1 MPGPLDPGIY
11 INRISKGFMQ
21 HNSRSFRVLHIDTE
35 FGWRGGQQQVAYLV
49 EGLRR
54 QGYETA
60 VVCQPGS
67 DLERYCRDHAW
78 ACHPVRTHGELD
90 VLAGYRVARFC
101 RKEKFDVIHLHA
113 AHALALGV
121 WAKLFGAP
129 GKMVASR
136 RVDFH
141 IKKNWLSRFK
151 YDNPFLDRIIC
162 ISDQIRSVLQSD
174 GIPAHK
180 LQTIHS
186 GVDVHRFDG
195 VSPPDDFRKQ
205 LGISGDHILV
215 GTMAAMA
222 DHKDYPNLL
231 HAAELVR
238 QRSANISFCAVGS
251 GPEEA
256 KIHKLA
262 EDLKLGDR
270 FIFTGFRKDVGEFL
284 KSYDIFV
291 HASFLEG
298 LGTSILDAQ
307 SVGLPVIATRTGG
320 IPEIVDHGKN
330 GILVPPRDSRS
341 LADAICELAD
351 NAAKRMD
358 LGEAGRS
365 SVENF
370 SIEKTVAN
378 NIEMYKKL
386 LQF

>member
-1 MPGPLDPGIY
+1 M
-11 INRISKGFMQ
+11 
-21 HNSRSFRVLHIDTE
+21 NSRSLRVLHIDTE

-49 EGLRR
+49 EGMQR
-54 QGYETA
+54 QGYGAA

-67 DLERYCRDHAW
+67 DLERYCREKAW
-78 ACHPVRTHGELD
+78 ACYPVRTHGEVD
-90 VLAGYRVARFC
+90 AVAGYRVARLC
-101 RKEKFDVIHLHA
+101 RKERFDVLHLHA

-151 YDNPFLDRIIC
+151 YDNPYLNRIIC
-162 ISDQIRSVLQSD
+162 ISDQIRNVLLAD
-174 GIPAHK
+174 GIPDQK

-195 VSPPDDFRKQ
+195 VLPPDDFREK
-205 LGISGDHILV
+205 LGIPRDHILV

-231 HAAELVR
+231 HAAEMVC
-238 QRSANISFCAVGS
+238 QRTANITFCAVGS
-251 GPEEA
+251 GPEEE

-262 EDLKLGDR
+262 QELKLGER
-270 FIFTGFRKDVGEFL
+270 LVFTGFRKDVGNFL

-291 HASFLEG
+291 HASYLEG

-307 SVGLPVIATRTGG
+307 SVGLPIIATRTGG
-320 IPEIVDHGKN
+320 IPEIIDHGKT
-330 GILVPPRDSRS
+330 GLLVPPRDSRS
-341 LADAICELAD
+341 LADAICDLAAD
-351 NAAKRMD
+351 AVIRKK
-358 LGEAGRS
+358 LGAGALA
-365 SVENF
+365 SVQNF
-370 SIEKTVAN
+370 SIEKTVARN
-378 NIEMYKKL
+378 LTMYADL
-386 LQF
+386 

>member
-1 MPGPLDPGIY
+1 MQQNSPPF
-11 INRISKGFMQ
+11 RI
-21 HNSRSFRVLHIDTE
+21 LHIDTE

-49 EGLRR
+49 AGMRR

-67 DLERYCRDHAW
+67 DMERYCRDHAW
-78 ACHPVRTHGELD
+78 TCHPVRTHGELD
-90 VLAGYRVARFC
+90 FVAGYRVARLC
-101 RKEKFDVIHLHA
+101 REKKFDVLHLHA

-121 WAKLFGAP
+121 WAKVFRAP

-151 YDNPFLDRIIC
+151 YDNPYLDRIVC
-162 ISDQIRSVLQSD
+162 ISDQIRKVLLSD

-186 GVDVHRFDG
+186 GVDIHRFDG
-195 VSPPDDFRKQ
+195 VSPPDDFRAQ
-205 LGISGDHILV
+205 LGIPDDHILV

-231 HAAELVR
+231 RAADMVR
-238 QRSANISFCAVGS
+238 QRSANITFCAVGS

-256 KIHKLA
+256 RIHKLA
-262 EDLKLGDR
+262 EDLKLGDC
-270 FIFTGFRKDVGEFL
+270 FIFTGFRKDVGHFL

-291 HASFLEG
+291 HASYLEG

-307 SVGLPVIATRTGG
+307 SVGLPIIATRTGG
-320 IPEIVDHGKN
+320 IPEIIDNEKT

-341 LADAICELAD
+341 LADAICELAGD
-351 NAAKRMD
+351 ASKRRR
-358 LGEAGRS
+358 LGAAGRG
-365 SVENF
+365 SVEAF
-370 SIEKTVAN
+370 SIENTVER
-378 NIEMYKKL
+378 NIQMYKAL
-386 LQF
+386 L

>member
-1 MPGPLDPGIY
+1 ML
-11 INRISKGFMQ
+11 K
-21 HNSRSFRVLHIDTE
+21 NSSTFRVLHIDTE

-49 EGLRR
+49 EGMRR

-60 VVCQPGS
+60 VVCQPES
-67 DLERYCRDHAW
+67 DLERYCRDHGW

-90 VLAGYRVARFC
+90 VVAGYRVAQLC
-101 RKEKFDVIHLHA
+101 REKRFDVLHLHA

-121 WAKLFGAP
+121 WAKVFRAP

-151 YDNPFLDRIIC
+151 YDNPFLDRIVC
-162 ISDQIRSVLQSD
+162 ISDQIRNVLLSD
-174 GIPAHK
+174 GIPARK

-195 VSPPDDFRKQ
+195 VSPQDDFREQ
-205 LGISGDHILV
+205 LGIPPDHILV

-231 HAAELVR
+231 HAAELVC

-262 EDLKLGDR
+262 EELKLGER
-270 FIFTGFRKDVGEFL
+270 FVFTGFRNDVGNFL
-284 KSYDIFV
+284 KSYDIFA
-291 HASFLEG
+291 HTSYLEG

-307 SVGLPVIATRTGG
+307 SVGLPIIATRTGG
-320 IPEIVDHGKN
+320 IPEIIDHEKS
-330 GILVPPRDSRS
+330 GILVSPRDPRS
-341 LADAICELAD
+341 LADAIFELAGD
-351 NAAKRMD
+351 ASKRKR
-358 LGEAGRS
+358 LGEAGRL
-365 SVENF
+365 SVEAF
-370 SIEKTVAN
+370 SIENTIVK
-378 NIEMYKKL
+378 NIEMYKSL
-386 LQF
+386 LQD